1 MPSKRTICT
10 LLITGIMLLSAT
22 MAQAQ
27 STARKSWPRGN
38 ADNTPAPTLPTQAAE
53 RETETTEQEAQAEQG
68 SLRDFHE
75 RQKTAIVG
83 SWLGTSSEGNKLL
96 LSFTSDRTLVASVQG
111 AVSTNP
117 ELGVL
122 SEGQG
127 VWKHLGGRQ
136 FAFTSVGIIYDIN
149 TGAYLGMLKARALLT
164 LNKAGDKMTG
174 TDKVE
179 VFDPS
184 NNVVFTATG
193 NTTFTR
199 IKFEPFN

>member
-1 MPSKRTICT
+1 MPSKSTIWT
-10 LLITGIMLLSAT
+10 LLITGMIVISTTVL
-22 MAQAQ
+22 QAQ
-27 STARKSWPRGN
+27 STGRRSWAKGN
-38 ADNTPAPTLPTQAAE
+38 TGNNPVSTVPDQAAE
-53 RETETTEQEAQAEQG
+53 RETETTEPEAQEHN
-68 SLRDFHE
+68 SLRDLHE
-75 RQKTAIVG
+75 RQKKAIVG

-96 LSFTSDRTLVASVQG
+96 LLFTSDGIQVASVQG

-122 SEGQG
+122 SGGHG

-149 TGAYLGMLKARALLT
+149 TGAYMGMLKARALLT
-164 LNKAGDKMTG
+164 LNKAGNQIMG

-179 VFDPS
+179 VISPDGE
-184 NNVVFTATG
+184 VVFTATG

>member
-1 MPSKRTICT
+1 MPSKRTIWT
-10 LLITGIMLLSAT
+10 LLITGMIVISTTVL
-22 MAQAQ
+22 QAQ
-27 STARKSWPRGN
+27 STGRKSWARGN
-38 ADNTPAPTLPTQAAE
+38 AGNNPVSTVPDQAAE
-53 RETETTEQEAQAEQG
+53 RESETTEQEAQEHG

-83 SWLGTSSEGNKLL
+83 SWVGTSSEGNKLL

-122 SEGQG
+122 SDGHG

-149 TGAYLGMLKARALLT
+149 TGAYMGMLKARALLT
-164 LNKAGDKMTG
+164 LNKAGNQIIG

-179 VFDPS
+179 VFSPDGE
-184 NNVVFTATG
+184 VVFTATG

>member
-1 MPSKRTICT
+1 MPSKRTFWT
-10 LLITGIMLLSAT
+10 LLITGMIVIST
-22 MAQAQ
+22 TVTQAQ
-27 STARKSWPRGN
+27 PTGRKSWPRGN
-38 ADNTPAPTLPTQAAE
+38 TGSNPIPPMPEPAAE
-53 RETETTEQEAQAEQG
+53 RATETTEQEAQAEQG

-96 LSFTSDRTLVASVQG
+96 LSFTSDRTLVASVQA

-122 SEGQG
+122 SEGHG

-149 TGAYLGMLKARALLT
+149 TGAYMGMLKARALLT
-164 LNKAGDKMTG
+164 LNKAGNQITG

-179 VFDPS
+179 VFSPAGE
-184 NNVVFTATG
+184 VVFTATG

-199 IKFEPFN
+199 IKFEPFD